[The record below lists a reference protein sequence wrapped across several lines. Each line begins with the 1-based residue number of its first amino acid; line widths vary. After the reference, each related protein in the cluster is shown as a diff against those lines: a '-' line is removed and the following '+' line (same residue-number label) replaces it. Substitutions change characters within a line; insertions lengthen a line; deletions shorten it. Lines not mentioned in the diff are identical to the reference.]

1 MNLILRTYSS
11 NSEYNGDCDYAL
23 VNLYKPQIQ
32 QITNRM
38 KLADTLNKRDS
49 SFICLEYWDPT
60 PRFFSL
66 FENLERLVDCNALN
80 EGGSVVI
87 GEALI
92 NRIPEETYRDTEAS
106 KIIVFLDSVYWECR
120 PRHCDVII
128 ETAEVSKAV
137 IIGGKSL

>member
-11 NSEYNGDCDYAL
+11 NPEYNGDCDYAL
-23 VNLYKPQIQ
+23 IKLYKPQIH
-32 QITNRM
+32 QIKNRM
-38 KLADTLNKRDS
+38 KLANSLHNRDT

-80 EGGSVVI
+80 EGGLVHM
-87 GEALI
+87 GDNLI
-92 NRIPEETYRDTEAS
+92 NRIPEAAYQDTEAS
-106 KIIVFLDSVYWECR
+106 KIIVFLDSMYWECR
-120 PRHCDVII
+120 PRHCEVLI

-137 IIGGKSL
+137 LVGGGL